1 TFLMDV
7 DRQAPTIQWIGFNEI
22 VERTE
27 FVLSTSFGE
36 WSNHSI
42 YLNGKM
48 IANGIGSSYT
58 GDILLNRTGEHTVCI
73 DATDRTHSTEYPN
86 IAHDCRQILL
96 DPSKFT
102 PFVDAQWNGSTVSNP
117 LVSFS
122 VSRGWG
128 QNASWVHLASNQSTI
143 QNISLWSS
151 IDHPG
156 GMIPI
161 AVDLELVEGIND
173 IRLMVEAV
181 EKIYFYELTVE
192 LDTTPPILEII
203 TPNNGIYSY
212 SNIRFEG
219 LCEPHMEVRIDSSA
233 SNASAIC
240 GISGNFEMTIEL
252 ENIDGEHPL
261 VFRSID
267 DLGNMVRVDQMVTL
281 DFTSPEALLGWY
293 SAQCEPR
300 SASRIIGETPV
311 TSCEIIGEVAVI
323 DNDLKSWKISLL
335 KDGIEITSK
344 VGNSSWNG
352 TAIIEAN
359 NPTEGS
365 WTLTV
370 EMEDIA
376 GNNRTLSTSI
386 DIQGREATSSEQF
399 LSFGSTYNILA
410 ISVILFT
417 TLISWISIR
426 KTTDDYDSDME
437 IELTE
442 D

>member
-1 TFLMDV
+1 
-7 DRQAPTIQWIGFNEI
+7 
-22 VERTE
+22 
-27 FVLSTSFGE
+27 
-36 WSNHSI
+36 
-42 YLNGKM
+42 
-48 IANGIGSSYT
+48 
-58 GDILLNRTGEHTVCI
+58 
-73 DATDRTHSTEYPN
+73 
-86 IAHDCRQILL
+86 
-96 DPSKFT
+96 
-102 PFVDAQWNGSTVSNP
+102 
-117 LVSFS
+117 
-122 VSRGWG
+122 
-128 QNASWVHLASNQSTI
+128 LASNQSSI
-143 QNISLWSS
+143 QNISQWSS

-161 AVDLELVEGIND
+161 SVDLELVEGIND

-192 LDTTPPILEII
+192 LDTTPHILEII
-203 TPNNGIYSY
+203 TPNNGIYSD
-212 SNIRFEG
+212 SNIGFEG
-219 LCEPHMEVRIDSSA
+219 LCEPHMKVRIDSSS

-240 GISGNFEMTIEL
+240 DVSGNFEMTIEL

-267 DLGNMVRVDQMVTL
+267 DLGNMVRVDRIVTL

-293 SAQCEPR
+293 SAECQPR
-300 SASRIIGETPV
+300 SASKIIGVTPV
-311 TSCEIIGEVAVI
+311 TSCEVIGEVAFI

-352 TAIIEAN
+352 TATIEAN
-359 NPTEGS
+359 NPSEGS
-365 WTLTV
+365 WTLSV

-376 GNNRTLSTSI
+376 GNNRILSTSI

-399 LSFGSTYNILA
+399 LTFGSIYNILA

-426 KTTDDYDSDME
+426 RTTDKYDSDME